1 MNAAASW
8 KEHREMV
15 KRSSPDPSWGTTPG
29 SLKGDA
35 STWIMLAVLLVLAGI
50 VGVGAIALVNFNQM
64 HEVAT
69 GSQDT
74 PSSALKK

>member
-1 MNAAASW
+1 MLRSW
-8 KEHREMV
+8 KEYEQMV

-35 STWIMLAVLLVLAGI
+35 STWIMLAVILVAAGI

-64 HEVAT
+64 NEVPT
-69 GSQDT
+69 GSQDM
-74 PSSALKK
+74 PSSVK